1 MEELINWMVVLN
13 KTNHVGFGLLTVGI
27 MSGMGIAIGLTMELV
42 FKLFKVDTDKI
53 DIQH

>member
-1 MEELINWMVVLN
+1 MGELINWMVALN
-13 KTNHVGFGLLTVGI
+13 NTNHVGFGLLTVGI
-27 MSGMGIAIGLTMELV
+27 MSGLGVVIGLSMEMV